1 MTDSD
6 GTARTWP
13 EYRCRDEAV
22 IPGPIEPVWAAITDL
37 STYAAWWTLVRI
49 TPLDP
54 AQTILAPGVRFHIA
68 GARPGQPPTTGW
80 NVAVTGVVPHE
91 RIDLTYTDGDL
102 VGTVSWEL
110 APADGG
116 TSVAYVYHGVRPTH
130 ERSAASFERYGSG
143 LHSVAMQVDA
153 LAGLARSVAGAPLD
167 DAWRATVAEHMAAG
181 LAALAEP
188 SPRTD

>member
-1 MTDSD
+1 MTDAD
-6 GTARTWP
+6 DATRTWP
-13 EYRCRDEAV
+13 EFRCRDEAV
-22 IPGPIEPVWAAITDL
+22 IPGPVEPTWAAITDL
-37 STYAAWWTLVRI
+37 STYAVWWTLVRV

-54 AQTILAPGVRFHIA
+54 DRSVLGPGVRFHIT
-68 GARPGQPPTTGW
+68 GARPGQPAATGW
-80 NVAVTGVVPHE
+80 NVAVTEVVPHE

-130 ERSAASFERYGSG
+130 ARSAASFERYGTG

-153 LAGLARSVAGAPLD
+153 LAGLARFVTGQPLD
-167 DAWRATVAEHMAAG
+167 DAWREQVATAMADG
-181 LAALAEP
+181 LAALPP
-188 SPRTD
+188 SG